1 MNKGKAKKEKG
12 KDNESPDGGESQVVQ
27 LGHLDGKELSTITAF
42 LLGAKVFLMTPS
54 FLADRVGTSAWLTA
68 LIATPL
74 ALLGLVGWLK
84 WSSATSDLAVV
95 PALRKTLGRFLGDL
109 VAFLIVLTCLAG
121 GALNTRVVA
130 GGAVIGL
137 LPQFP
142 IEVILA
148 VGVFISVYAAW
159 LGLETVARV
168 AVIFAPLTVVSMV
181 AVIAGASRFVDLRNL
196 FPFWG
201 LGIAET
207 LKEGAINTG
216 LFAVMPGIMAW
227 KSYVRTPKDMSRGS
241 HGGVFLAGLILVI
254 GTAIAT
260 TVFPYPEIAR
270 IIDPLGIL
278 ARAVY
283 LGPFLPRLEALF
295 TFVWFFTT
303 SVQLSVLF
311 IIALIFLSQ
320 LTGTHTIRPL
330 VPSVALLVFAGA
342 ALPPNILYPGRV
354 LHEILFRET
363 GVALVF
369 LGWVLYLVAR
379 LRGISAE
386 ARGGGAR
393 EEKNGGPSQEGH
405 GKRDFGEK
413 GDSSGLEAK

>member
-54 FLADRVGTSAWLTA
+54 ILADRVGTSAWLTA

-121 GALNTRVVA
+121 GALNNRVVA

-159 LGLETVARV
+159 LGLETVASGGDLR
-168 AVIFAPLTVVSMV
+168 ALNGGFWSRHR
-181 AVIAGASRFVDLRNL
+181 GNNRFVDLRNL
-196 FPFWG
+196 FPILRGPVWAPRG
-201 LGIAET
+201 ALG
-207 LKEGAINTG
+207 
-216 LFAVMPGIMAW
+216 
-227 KSYVRTPKDMSRGS
+227 
-241 HGGVFLAGLILVI
+241 
-254 GTAIAT
+254 
-260 TVFPYPEIAR
+260 AR
-270 IIDPLGIL
+270 
-278 ARAVY
+278 
-283 LGPFLPRLEALF
+283 LPR
-295 TFVWFFTT
+295 
-303 SVQLSVLF
+303 
-311 IIALIFLSQ
+311 
-320 LTGTHTIRPL
+320 RPCM
-330 VPSVALLVFAGA
+330 
-342 ALPPNILYPGRV
+342 
-354 LHEILFRET
+354 
-363 GVALVF
+363 
-369 LGWVLYLVAR
+369 
-379 LRGISAE
+379 
-386 ARGGGAR
+386 
-393 EEKNGGPSQEGH
+393 
-405 GKRDFGEK
+405 
-413 GDSSGLEAK
+413 

>member
-1 MNKGKAKKEKG
+1 M
-12 KDNESPDGGESQVVQ
+12 
-27 LGHLDGKELSTITAF
+27 
-42 LLGAKVFLMTPS
+42 
-54 FLADRVGTSAWLTA
+54 
-68 LIATPL
+68 
-74 ALLGLVGWLK
+74 
-84 WSSATSDLAVV
+84 
-95 PALRKTLGRFLGDL
+95 
-109 VAFLIVLTCLAG
+109 
-121 GALNTRVVA
+121 
-130 GGAVIGL
+130 
-137 LPQFP
+137 
-142 IEVILA
+142 
-148 VGVFISVYAAW
+148 
-159 LGLETVARV
+159 
-168 AVIFAPLTVVSMV
+168 
-181 AVIAGASRFVDLRNL
+181 
-196 FPFWG
+196 
-201 LGIAET
+201 
-207 LKEGAINTG
+207 
-216 LFAVMPGIMAW
+216 
-227 KSYVRTPKDMSRGS
+227 
-241 HGGVFLAGLILVI
+241 
-254 GTAIAT
+254 
-260 TVFPYPEIAR
+260 
-270 IIDPLGIL
+270 
-278 ARAVY
+278 Y
-283 LGPFLPRLEALF
+283 LGPLLQRLEALF